1 MCVKEFRLKNSDFL
15 AKELKEGEE
24 VEIDTP
30 MGKIRGKVASREYS
44 ALLGTHNVYAI
55 DADRGVR
62 TYVKMQVLGES
73 VADERRDAVS
83 SAALAGS
90 EVWGKL
96 GHLRGESGPI
106 LVRLSL
112 QRSVGPA
119 ENAKKY
125 LRVAAL
131 ARVLPGVLKYRD
143 LIVTDLGPEN
153 EGKHPFDIYITSIRR
168 LKTDEQITKLK
179 TVERMIEHFGQNGIT
194 ALREV
199 HEKIGNL
206 KYAERLRAVEEK
218 MARREGL
225 GPGDYKAVTAAFI
238 RALHEYPKLDE
249 FWQEWAK
256 DRLDELREL
265 RRMGVKGKT
274 VSNVERYIRSIRRM
288 DDWRQR
294 AWHAT
299 IINKN
304 MAKLWL
310 YAMKRRGI
318 VRSPPGGDARRRAG
332 PSRRP

>member
-1 MCVKEFRLKNSDFL
+1 MKEFRLKKSEFL
-15 AKELKEGEE
+15 AKGLKEGEE
-24 VEIDTP
+24 VEVATP
-30 MGKIRGKVASREYS
+30 VGKIKGTVASREYS
-44 ALLGTHNVYAI
+44 SLLGTHNVYAI
-55 DADRGVR
+55 DVGRGIR
-62 TYVKMQVLGES
+62 TYAKMQVLGES

-96 GHLRGESGPI
+96 GHLMGESGLI

-112 QRSVGPA
+112 QRGVDPA

-125 LRVAAL
+125 LRAAAL
-131 ARVLPGVLKYRD
+131 ARVLPEVLKYGD

-153 EGKHPFDIYITSIRR
+153 VGEHPFDIYITSTRR

-179 TVERMIEHFGQNGIT
+179 TVERMIEHFGQKGIT
-194 ALREV
+194 ALRDI
-199 HEKIGNL
+199 HEKAGNR
-206 KYAERLRAVEEK
+206 KYVERLRAVEEK

-225 GPGDYKAVTAAFI
+225 GPGDYKAVTAAFV

-249 FWQEWAK
+249 FWLEWK
-256 DRLDELREL
+256 QDRLDELREL
-265 RRMGVKGKT
+265 RRMCVKGKT
-274 VSNVERYIRSIRRM
+274 VKNVERYLRSIQRIN
-288 DDWRQR
+288 DWRQR
-294 AWHAT
+294 AWHAI

-310 YAMKRRGI
+310 YAVKRKGI
-318 VRSPPGGDARRRAG
+318 LRSPLGGDAQRRAG